1 MVEHKLSPQTCFL
14 LPTESSTVMTCQL
27 LCSCFWTRLIPEAP
41 KMKPTAMQT
50 DNSCRGPKEAA
61 GFDGLCFH
69 PQKEGGIPK
78 SISGRIV
85 TTTGTAQNQTG
96 IRSWARTLPRAP
108 ASGTWDIGSVLV
120 ERSWIFSQGP
130 HPPIELA
137 VVGDRVSALQ
147 SSSLVPGSS
156 EPKGLH
162 HLQSR
167 NLVPNQCLPFNSSST
182 S

>member
-1 MVEHKLSPQTCFL
+1 MGFYKCPHLVKKNSLDNHLDIIHKMVEHKLSPQTCFL

-96 IRSWARTLPRAP
+96 IRSWAPH
-108 ASGTWDIGSVLV
+108 ASQSPSLRDLGHRLCPGREVLDLLS
-120 ERSWIFSQGP
+120 R
-130 HPPIELA
+130 
-137 VVGDRVSALQ
+137 
-147 SSSLVPGSS
+147 SSSSHRVGS
-156 EPKGLH
+156 GQRQGAL
-162 HLQSR
+162 LCRVQ
-167 NLVPNQCLPFNSSST
+167 V
-182 S
+182 